1 MVEEMYTVHREPLL
15 KYCIVLCRDIALAE
29 DIVHNT
35 FMRAI
40 AHMDDLMELKTPQ
53 IRSWLYKTARNL
65 FYDHVRRVAIGVERD
80 RPVSDETFEVGYGDM
95 EIQMLL
101 SVLPYDLR
109 ILFSRRYLEGY
120 TSSELS
126 KMYDIPP
133 ATIRGKL
140 MKARKLLKA
149 YLMEE

>member
-65 FYDHVRRVAIGVERD
+65 FYDHVRRAAIGAQRENA
-80 RPVSDETFEVGYGDM
+80 VSEEVQEAGYGEAEM
-95 EIQMLL
+95 QMVL
-101 SVLPYDLR
+101 SVLPCDIR
-109 ILFSRRYLEGY
+109 ILFSQRYLEGY